1 MPDSGAEFKY
11 LDEAAIEKLEMRA
24 SPYDWGY
31 IDDAI
36 PSQFK
41 EEVLSDAPIIP
52 HAAVTESK
60 VILDCHTSNTGRTSA
75 K

>member
-1 MPDSGAEFKY
+1 MPDSSAAFKY

-24 SPYDWGY
+24 SPYEWGY

-41 EEVLSDAPIIP
+41 EEISLTRRS
-52 HAAVTESK
+52 
-60 VILDCHTSNTGRTSA
+60 
-75 K
+75 